1 MSEECLEFS
10 AHLLRGEVCGSREWV
25 QNTCLGEWE
34 WRGVVEGT
42 YNTSLQTV
50 SINGQAYYFFWNNNG
65 VATPWGNDGS
75 KVGSRE
81 LGNTASLGEGVS
93 C

>member
-1 MSEECLEFS
+1 M
-10 AHLLRGEVCGSREWV
+10 
-25 QNTCLGEWE
+25 
-34 WRGVVEGT
+34 EGT